1 MLVIVIVIV
10 IATTMKPPS
19 PVLPSRLLPF
29 DAHNHIHMGPSEP
42 IVAVV
47 NKEVPSEPLLSGV
60 AIMSTHP
67 KDYPTVSELQESL
80 PKACPGLRVV
90 PCFGVHPW
98 WLHELTEE
106 DWKPIPIVPTESI
119 HDLPVSGIGAAA
131 AAATT
136 TTTTKTGE
144 RTTRPAW
151 VVRLEERIRTNPL
164 SIVGEIGLD
173 GFHFDPK
180 TGDLTSSIEEQVK
193 AFELMMGVAVRQDR
207 PVSIHAVQS
216 FGPLMESLSRLK
228 KKKNKKNK
236 NGLGLPPKMYFHAFG
251 GKEGTV
257 DQLTALCGR
266 KQGSVYFG
274 FAPVVNFR
282 SNKTFKVIR
291 KVGLNRLVLETDH
304 EDAGLVLHSMEE
316 GIRLVAEAL
325 EESEERVVEVTTRNA
340 FDLYG
345 LGSGDGDLC

>member
-1 MLVIVIVIV
+1 M
-10 IATTMKPPS
+10 
-19 PVLPSRLLPF
+19 
-29 DAHNHIHMGPSEP
+29 
-42 IVAVV
+42 
-47 NKEVPSEPLLSGV
+47 
-60 AIMSTHP
+60 
-67 KDYPTVSELQESL
+67 
-80 PKACPGLRVV
+80 
-90 PCFGVHPW
+90 
-98 WLHELTEE
+98 
-106 DWKPIPIVPTESI
+106 
-119 HDLPVSGIGAAA
+119 
-131 AAATT
+131 
-136 TTTTKTGE
+136 
-144 RTTRPAW
+144 
-151 VVRLEERIRTNPL
+151 
-164 SIVGEIGLD
+164 GEIGLD